1 MAFISKESIDEV
13 TSKTDIIRLVG
24 EYVQLEQKGNDWWG
38 CCPFHHEKTPSFSVS
53 SDKGF
58 YYCFGCHA
66 SGTAI
71 QFISEMEKLSF
82 AESIEFLAKKA
93 GVTLKY
99 EQNGTDARKE
109 DPNGKL
115 KEEIKNL
122 YTRVAGSFHFFLM
135 ESQNGKFA
143 LDYIM
148 SRGLTKETLE
158 KFKIGYSPADR
169 KWLYSFLRGKNYSP
183 EFLSKTGLFSSKYPE
198 FAFFSDRL
206 MFPIFDRKGDV
217 VAMGGRFLRGD
228 SQKSPK
234 YLNSGDLIHYKK
246 GSILYAF
253 NFAKNSIREQK
264 KVIFCEGY
272 MDCVAYHQCGI
283 TWAVAS
289 LGTALTE
296 DQIRLIKPF
305 VTEVY
310 LSFDSD
316 NAGQNATHRA
326 ILMCRKM
333 DLVCK
338 VIQIHNGK
346 DPAEIMLNFGA
357 EYLTK
362 EVESAKLDSDFLLNK
377 LLELYTKDTPE
388 GKTKASLVYFEFIDC
403 LQSDIQKD
411 ACLDRFCQTFNV
423 EKEAVRKDYKKRDR
437 ISAVLRNT
445 KSGQNTNPV
454 SKKVVRTAE
463 LQAVMLA
470 VSDDPSFFKQMNES
484 ITIDYLTDENSKLLF
499 SIMNECIQDDCFS
512 VSSILNRIEND
523 ELKSLIIQTAKEH
536 STYEKESLS
545 ESIDWLKKNHLER
558 RRGEI
563 AKIFSQV
570 DEHSLVLEPEK
581 LTELLLEKKQID
593 SLMNEIKE

>member
-169 KWLYSFLRGKNYSP
+169 KWLYSFLRGKNYSS

-246 GSILYAF
+246 GSVLYAF

-388 GKTKASLVYFEFIDC
+388 GKAKASLVYFEFIDC

-454 SKKVVRTAE
+454 SQKVVRTAE